1 MMELAQNAW
10 QLLFLNWPA
19 DMPRKGVLV
28 TAFDQV
34 PFHEFMTHANFLLV
48 QRRAPDTVGAR
59 DVLVPYDQITGL
71 KLTEVVKTKS
81 LKDMGFAGNRQG

>member
-1 MMELAQNAW
+1 MTETQSCWQKFFLA
-10 QLLFLNWPA
+10 WPA

-28 TAFDQV
+28 TTWDQV
-34 PFHEFMTHANFLLV
+34 PFHEFMTHDNFLLV

-59 DVLVPYDQITGL
+59 DVIVPYEEVVGL

-81 LKDMGFAGNRQG
+81 LKDLGFVGNRQM

>member
-1 MMELAQNAW
+1 MEPQQQAW
-10 QLLFLNWPA
+10 QKFFLEWPA

-28 TAFDQV
+28 TNWDQV
-34 PFHEFMTHANFLLV
+34 PFHEFMTHPNFLLV

-59 DVLVPYDQITGL
+59 DVIVPYEQIAGL

-81 LKDMGFAGNRQG
+81 LKELGFVGNRQG